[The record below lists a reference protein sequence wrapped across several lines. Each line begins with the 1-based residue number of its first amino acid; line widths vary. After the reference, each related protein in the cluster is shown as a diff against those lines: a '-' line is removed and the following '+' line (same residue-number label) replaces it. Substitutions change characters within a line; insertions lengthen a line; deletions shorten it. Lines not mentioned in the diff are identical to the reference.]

1 MIIYM
6 QIKTIYYIKFL
17 FIMHKI
23 KIILLFYVLY
33 SDIILKKNI
42 NIIFLKKNALIKNKN
57 RLIFLMEIL
66 IFIYNIW

>member
-1 MIIYM
+1 
-6 QIKTIYYIKFL
+6 
-17 FIMHKI
+17 MHKI